1 MNIWVDAQLSPA
13 LADWIAASFEVD
25 AQHLTTLHLFGASDN
40 VVFQEARAA
49 TAAVLTKD
57 RDFVDLVR
65 RHGPPL
71 QVIWVTCGNT
81 SNSEMKQIL
90 AITLPGALRLLAQ
103 GEAVVEI
110 KGLVPF

>member
-1 MNIWVDAQLSPA
+1 MTIWVDAQLSPA
-13 LADWIAASFEVD
+13 LADWIGTSFEVD
-25 AQHLTTLHLFGASDN
+25 AQHLKTLQLFGASDN
-40 VVFQEARAA
+40 VVFQQARAA

-65 RHGPPL
+65 RHGPPP

-90 AITLPGALRLLAQ
+90 TITLSGALRLLAP
-103 GEAVVEI
+103 GRSS
-110 KGLVPF
+110 G